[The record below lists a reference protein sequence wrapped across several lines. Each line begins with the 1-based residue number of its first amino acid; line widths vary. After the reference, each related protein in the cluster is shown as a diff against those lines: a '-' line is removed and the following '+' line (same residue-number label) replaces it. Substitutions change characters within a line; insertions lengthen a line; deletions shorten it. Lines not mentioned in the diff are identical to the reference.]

1 MKARITQIA
10 AAAIFTLLLT
20 AGNAKADGKDLSS
33 ASLEAITEP
42 KIEVENWMIDEIYWN
57 RTDAAFLLEQVSQSH
72 LELENWMVDDTAWE
86 NVIVNSEENEKEAG
100 LVVEPQMINDK
111 IWDK

>member
-1 MKARITQIA
+1 MKTRITQIA
-10 AAAIFTLLLT
+10 AAAFFAFLLI
-20 AGNAKADGKDLSS
+20 AGNAQADGKDLSS

-42 KIEVENWMIDEIYWN
+42 KMEVENWMINEIYWN
-57 RTDAAFLLEQVSQSH
+57 RTDAAFLLDYVSESH

-100 LVVEPQMINDK
+100 LVVEPWMINDK
-111 IWDK
+111 VWDK